1 MRKQVLL
8 IAIVLALLG
17 HVAPAQQPP
26 FAFELVIENQFGK
39 TKNYQ
44 RIWRM
49 GTFLRIDPMK
59 SPTQP
64 ASDVYDTFYAH
75 LVPNGMWWLYSK
87 RSMLGVPEA
96 IVYSDLEWW
105 AFWQEVK
112 RKGLHR
118 VIAENHITP
127 EGQKVF
133 RDDQFYAQAQLEKRM
148 EWQLRFY
155 NQFPNVPWFPTPAE
169 LRTFGKKIGEDRVG
183 RVPCWVYEKRE
194 VARGQVTQTRLW
206 VSKSD
211 GMVWQRLIE
220 TWPQNSP
227 NQKRL
232 IMASRVY
239 MCRIVKSLPESVFQ
253 LPPGTVAILPD
264 KVQEYV
270 SDRFGLGKGVRIQH
284 QEGFGIIF
292 NPVTA
297 ADFAKPH

>member
-1 MRKQVLL
+1 MRKQMLL
-8 IAIVLALLG
+8 IAIGLALLG
-17 HVAPAQQPP
+17 HVAPTQQPP

-87 RSMLGVPEA
+87 RSMLGVPKA

-118 VIAENHITP
+118 VIAENHIMR

-133 RDDQFYAQAQLEKRM
+133 RHDQFYVQAQLEKRM

-155 NQFPNVPWFPTPAE
+155 NQFPQCALVPYTHRASHF
-169 LRTFGKKIGEDRVG
+169 RQKDRG
-183 RVPCWVYEKRE
+183 GP
-194 VARGQVTQTRLW
+194 
-206 VSKSD
+206 
-211 GMVWQRLIE
+211 
-220 TWPQNSP
+220 
-227 NQKRL
+227 
-232 IMASRVY
+232 SR
-239 MCRIVKSLPESVFQ
+239 
-253 LPPGTVAILPD
+253 
-264 KVQEYV
+264 
-270 SDRFGLGKGVRIQH
+270 
-284 QEGFGIIF
+284 
-292 NPVTA
+292 
-297 ADFAKPH
+297 